1 MTTINSKEFLDSYH
15 RGQLPFS
22 FGGKHHVKDYVDIS
36 NADLDKNL
44 SKSDVY
50 TEFREF
56 RKPKFT
62 PPIRT
67 YGKNYLWE
75 ADLMFFT
82 HPDFAKVND
91 GKLYVLAVIDT
102 FTKLVCLKTLNA
114 KTGVDVTKAMAR
126 LFELLDTPKYLRIDA
141 GGEFLNQ
148 QFINMCKSYNVK
160 MYIAMEPIKCS
171 IVERFNRTFK
181 RILVQLMEQ
190 NNSIRW
196 IDFVEPAWEIYN
208 TRRHSTIGMSPEAA
222 DEKKNQ
228 KIILRR
234 YLKRYAKYDKIKSK
248 KDKHKSK
255 FKLGQFVKIFKKRG
269 IFARGFHQNVT
280 KEYFKIY
287 HIDRN
292 LSKDRY
298 YLKDISGD
306 KIIGSLYEEY
316 LVPYIPSSQNDKLY
330 RIDPTFEGF
339 KRKNI
344 HGTPHIYV
352 KWLGWPDK
360 FNQWLPLR
368 DVQHLLPSTQT
379 VSNK

>member
-102 FTKLVCLKTLNA
+102 FTKLVCLKTLKT

-148 QFINMCKSYNVK
+148 QFINMCKSYKVI
-160 MYIAMEPIKCS
+160 MYIAM
-171 IVERFNRTFK
+171 
-181 RILVQLMEQ
+181 
-190 NNSIRW
+190 
-196 IDFVEPAWEIYN
+196 
-208 TRRHSTIGMSPEAA
+208 
-222 DEKKNQ
+222 
-228 KIILRR
+228 
-234 YLKRYAKYDKIKSK
+234 
-248 KDKHKSK
+248 
-255 FKLGQFVKIFKKRG
+255 GQYFLFT
-269 IFARGFHQNVT
+269 HQM
-280 KEYFKIY
+280 
-287 HIDRN
+287 
-292 LSKDRY
+292 
-298 YLKDISGD
+298 
-306 KIIGSLYEEY
+306 
-316 LVPYIPSSQNDKLY
+316 
-330 RIDPTFEGF
+330 
-339 KRKNI
+339 
-344 HGTPHIYV
+344 
-352 KWLGWPDK
+352 
-360 FNQWLPLR
+360 
-368 DVQHLLPSTQT
+368 
-379 VSNK
+379 